1 MIYLEPPEHL
11 KKQVKKKGG
20 MGAIAC
26 SIPKEDE
33 IDQQS
38 RVYHAL
44 SDPIRLKIIALLA
57 KQPLC
62 VCLMKEV
69 IPIPDSKISYHLC
82 ILKEAGLIEGKQEA
96 NWIIY
101 NLTPDGRR
109 FRPKRK
115 MEQ

>member
-11 KKQVKKKGG
+11 KKQVRKKGG
-20 MGAIAC
+20 MEAI
-26 SIPKEDE
+26 SRTIPKDNE
-33 IDQQS
+33 IGLQS
-38 RVYHAL
+38 KVYQAL

-101 NLTPDGRR
+101 NLTPEGRR
-109 FRPKRK
+109 FKPK
-115 MEQ
+115 